1 MSAENQTADRNQ
13 ILRKLDILGTEG
25 HQIVASAIYMDA
37 VQRAEALVDMKYKSD
52 YDFET
57 YSRYEDLLPD
67 DAMIEINK
75 QEFISELYSLP
86 VETLRWLAEHTAG
99 HEE

>member
-1 MSAENQTADRNQ
+1 MSAENQTVDRNQ

-25 HQIVASAIYMDA
+25 HQVVTSAIFMSP
-37 VQRAEALVDMKYKSD
+37 VEKLEAMADMKYKSD

-75 QEFISELYSLP
+75 QEFISGLYVLP
-86 VETLRWLAEHTAG
+86 VETLKWLAEHTAG